1 MRHCSV
7 MYYSLTHLCIYKFLL
22 LPQQQSFEHSLVDE
36 LGYDGYER
44 LRRGF
49 DRALYHDTTTAAAT
63 RKFDLVL
70 DAGCGTG
77 LVGEQVRLFC
87 ACAKP
92 STGVKQKN
100 TSINKS
106 ILLLFFYSPYTI
118 L

>member
-1 MRHCSV
+1 
-7 MYYSLTHLCIYKFLL
+7 MYRCDIVLSCITHSPIYVFITFLL

-49 DRALYHDTTTAAAT
+49 DRALYHDTTTAAAATAT

-92 STGVKQKN
+92 STVIFRN
-100 TSINKS
+100 TNE
-106 ILLLFFYSPYTI
+106 
-118 L
+118 

>member
-49 DRALYHDTTTAAAT
+49 DRALYHDTTTAAAATAT

-92 STGVKQKN
+92 STVIFINTNERN
-100 TSINKS
+100 TSI
-106 ILLLFFYSPYTI
+106 
-118 L
+118 